1 MPVQAGSVHVRQ
13 VFLETKATLIVV
25 SIEIKFYTSGIMT
38 LERNYRHYLFKDH
51 KDCVHII
58 LVILTY

>member
-25 SIEIKFYTSGIMT
+25 SIEIKFYTSDIMT
-38 LERNYRHYLFKDH
+38 HVSHSKE
-51 KDCVHII
+51 II
-58 LVILTY
+58 DIISLRTIRIVCI